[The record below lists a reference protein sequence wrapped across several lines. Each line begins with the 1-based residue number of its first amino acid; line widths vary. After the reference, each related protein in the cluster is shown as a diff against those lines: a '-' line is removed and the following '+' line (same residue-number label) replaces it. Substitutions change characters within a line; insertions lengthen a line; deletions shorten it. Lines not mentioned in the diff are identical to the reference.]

1 MIVGSTFPVAAIRH
15 RPLLM
20 DYIFTDK
27 IVTNDQCNG
36 AMKYFKG
43 LKDDDVAVADFEQ
56 AAGVGIVVSDTEI
69 EEAVAQVLQ
78 DNVEALEAD
87 RYHFNTMKLL
97 QPIKSI
103 GNMAWADI
111 AKVKAELAT
120 QTEAIL
126 GPKTAA
132 DEKPREKPKKVKA
145 PKPAKVPQPP
155 HRSPINRL
163 SVQSVHLVIV
173 Q

>member
-1 MIVGSTFPVAAIRH
+1 VELIKAHGLEKGCSKEKGALVMIVGSTFPVAAIR
-15 RPLLM
+15 
-20 DYIFTDK
+20 
-27 IVTNDQCNG
+27 
-36 AMKYFKG
+36 
-43 LKDDDVAVADFEQ
+43 

-145 PKPAKVPQPP
+145 PKSAKVPQPP
-155 HRSPINRL
+155 HRTPINRL